1 MSTATGFGY
10 FIVALGGYLLGSIP
24 FGMVVARFAG
34 LGDIRKIGSGNI
46 GATNVLRTGNRGA
59 ALLTLLGDGGKGTL
73 AVLIGREIGGGGDAG
88 QTLAAV
94 GAAAAFLGH
103 LYPIW
108 LRFNG
113 GKGVATFLGVTLG
126 LSFPAGLIT
135 CLTWLGVAFITRY
148 SSLSA
153 LIAAGTAPVFLA
165 LAGQR
170 LAAQTVAVLTILV
183 FLRHSANIRRL
194 IAGTESKIGAKT
206 EPPTG

>member
-10 FIVALGGYLLGSIP
+10 AIVAMGGYLLGSIP
-24 FGMVVARFAG
+24 FGVLVAHFAG

-46 GATNVLRTGNRGA
+46 GATNVLRTGNKGA

-73 AVLIGREIGGGGDAG
+73 AVLIGREIGGE
-88 QTLAAV
+88 TLAAV

-126 LSFPAGLIT
+126 LSFPAGLVT
-135 CLTWLGVAFITRY
+135 CLTWLGVAFVTRY

-153 LIAAGTAPVFLA
+153 LIAAGAAPVFLA

-183 FLRHSANIRRL
+183 LLRHSANIRRL

>member
-10 FIVALGGYLLGSIP
+10 AIVAMGGYLLGSIP
-24 FGMVVARFAG
+24 FGVLVAHFAG

-46 GATNVLRTGNRGA
+46 GATNVLRTGNKGA
-59 ALLTLLGDGGKGTL
+59 ALLTLLGDGGKGSL
-73 AVLIGREIGGGGDAG
+73 AVLIGREIGGE
-88 QTLAAV
+88 TLAAV

-126 LSFPAGLIT
+126 LSFPAGLVT
-135 CLTWLGVAFITRY
+135 CLTWLGVAFVTRY

-153 LIAAGTAPVFLA
+153 LIAAGAAPVFLA

-183 FLRHSANIRRL
+183 GTAPISA
-194 IAGTESKIGAKT
+194 A
-206 EPPTG
+206 